1 MLNIYDSINLPIL
14 KKELDQLEISLK
26 DSVSGADNFLD
37 EVALHL
43 INAGGKRIRPC
54 LTILSSIA
62 DFEGLIDE
70 DSEIVKS
77 DVITGGVS
85 VELVH
90 LASLYHDDVMDE
102 ADKRRN
108 VESVN
113 SKWGNLIAIVTG
125 DYLLAKSA
133 EIAAS
138 LGSTIASLLANALS
152 ELCAGQIS
160 EVNKAFNPNRS
171 LDDYFKSVGGK
182 TASLMSTACHIGGI
196 LGNVSNETLNNLVD
210 LGSYLGYIFQIRD
223 DILDVAANVD
233 KLGKTPGQD
242 LVEGIYNLPT
252 ILAMNDEVVG
262 TAVTKKLGQLLT
274 EEDRTEVSDL
284 IKSTNAIKDSL
295 KYIDRYLNLVS
306 QSTKNVISPQIRES
320 FLNLSISLADDA
332 KDVLNGL

>member
-14 KKELDQLEISLK
+14 KRELDRLEVSLRE
-26 DSVSGADNFLD
+26 SVSGADNFLD

-54 LTILSSIA
+54 LTILSSVGNYDGVIS
-62 DFEGLIDE
+62 I
-70 DSEIVKS
+70 DSEVVNP
-77 DVITGGVS
+77 DAITGAIS

-102 ADKRRN
+102 ADTRRN

-113 SKWGNLIAIVTG
+113 SKWGNLVAIVTG

-138 LGSTIASLLANALS
+138 LGSTVASLLAHALS

-171 LDDYFKSVGGK
+171 LDDYFKSIGGK
-182 TASLMSTACHIGGI
+182 TASLMSTACHIGAIIGD
-196 LGNVSNETLNNLVD
+196 VPEDTTKSLVD
-210 LGSYLGYIFQIRD
+210 SGTYLGYIFQIRD

-252 ILAMNDEVVG
+252 ILAMNDKVFG
-262 TAVTKKLGQLLT
+262 TAVTKKLGQILT
-274 EEDRTEVSDL
+274 ESDREEVSEL
-284 IKSTNAIKDSL
+284 IKATSAITESL
-295 KYIDRYLNLVS
+295 KYIDRYLDLLSGSVQNI
-306 QSTKNVISPQIRES
+306 QSVQVKES
-320 FLNLSISLADDA
+320 FLNLGKSLADDA
-332 KDVLNGL
+332 KDVLGSL